1 MYFKRDLRGYNM
13 KYKSIS
19 ISNYFELVKPQY
31 VFFKLTPH
39 SSCRNNSSDKLAQLV
54 NKLYIDLTK
63 RIYKEDKKLF
73 FRSNT
78 KVSYYIY
85 LEKHK
90 AEFYFIVPIPYKRLF
105 KEKISDT
112 WRNIEIKEVQE
123 LPQFS
128 KSCTKYGL
136 RYKKEDALS
145 LAIDKRDNDLLSS
158 TLNIMEIL
166 ESDTNDKIG
175 IIYNFIPSSP
185 TILNSFREY
194 HREIM
199 EKYKKHMPLDK
210 DKKNI
215 WYILK
220 VALNFLVNTVDGVL
234 EATQKD
240 LKQTIQNN
248 ITIVQNRELSNATYN
263 KENSTLCRSQIVVI
277 SESDN
282 KNNQEINGRATCEAF
297 AIIDGDNSLTYDEVK
312 KDFNILDVE
321 YPIKKLET
329 STHEC
334 QNFLQM
340 PGRELLKQFQDI
352 DHLKV
357 LENPV
362 PKELQ
367 EGFFRLGDVKVKETI
382 TKAYKSNDSQLS
394 RLGMAYLGSM
404 GAGKTTFM
412 TNNAK
417 DIINAGYGLVN
428 IDIVNNCELSES
440 IKSITPKD
448 RLVEIDCSNHNQLQ
462 AFAYNEIE
470 INDNMSDYE
479 KVSNA
484 TLHTQQIAVLLDAIN
499 DDASSLSPKMLKY
512 LYAAGTVVFVCKYN
526 ASLKD
531 VINCLTIPHKR
542 KDFIDSLS
550 ENLSNLLEDE
560 ICTLK
565 ELDKEEKSGKI
576 SNNDNKVEGII
587 DRSIHLKT
595 SSSTKLSFM
604 KDSTENLNFVDLL
617 SQNKVILIKIP
628 ESKFP
633 SKIIRNII
641 STFYLS
647 KIWLS
652 KQILATKKQPKTFIL
667 FDEFYKCHNCQL
679 LYQDIFVEARKFDL
693 VSIVALHYL
702 NQLTQQCKEA
712 LKASGTSYL
721 LLQGADVKAYQDLK
735 SNLIQFGYEE
745 EDLLNLERYQALAL
759 IKTTKNYTVFI
770 TKLPSPA

>member
-1 MYFKRDLRGYNM
+1 M
-13 KYKSIS
+13 KQKSIS
-19 ISNYFELVKPQY
+19 MSKYFELVNPSY

-39 SSCRNNSSDKLAQLV
+39 NSCRNNSSDKLAQLV
-54 NKLYIDLTK
+54 NKLYIDFTK
-63 RIYKEDKKLF
+63 RIYIEEKKLF
-73 FRSNT
+73 FKTDT

-90 AEFYFIVPIPYKRLF
+90 AEFYFIVPVAYKRLF

-112 WRNIEIKEVQE
+112 WRNIEIKEVNE

-128 KSCTKYGL
+128 KNSTKYGL

-145 LAIDKRDNDLLSS
+145 LAVDKRNNDLLSS

-166 ESDTNDKIG
+166 ESDQNDKIG

-185 TILNSFREY
+185 SILNSFREY
-194 HREIM
+194 HREVM
-199 EKYKKHMPLDK
+199 EKYKKHIPLDK

-215 WYILK
+215 WYIIK
-220 VALNFLVNTVDGVL
+220 VAFNFLVNTVDSFL
-234 EATQKD
+234 ETTQKD

-248 ITIVQNRELSNATYN
+248 ITIVQNRELSKATDK
-263 KENSTLCRSQIVVI
+263 KENCTLCRSQIVVI
-277 SESDN
+277 SESEN
-282 KNNQEINGRATCEAF
+282 KNNQEINARAIAESF
-297 AIIDGDNSLTYDEVK
+297 AVIDEDNSLIYEEIK
-312 KDFNILDVE
+312 KDFNILDATLPVK
-321 YPIKKLET
+321 ILDT
-329 STHEC
+329 SIQEC

-352 DHLKV
+352 EHLKV

-362 PKELQ
+362 PQELQ
-367 EGFFRLGDVKVKETI
+367 DGFFRLGDVKVKEPNTQ
-382 TKAYKSNDSQLS
+382 AYKSNDSQLS

-404 GAGKTTFM
+404 GSGKTTFM
-412 TNNAK
+412 TNNSK
-417 DIINAGYGLVN
+417 DIIDAGYGLVN
-428 IDIVNNCELSES
+428 IDIINNCELSES
-440 IKSITPKD
+440 IKAITPKD
-448 RLVEIDCSNHNQLQ
+448 RLVEIDCSNPNQLQ
-462 AFAYNEIE
+462 AFAFNEIK
-470 INDNMSDYE
+470 INDTMNDYE
-479 KVSNA
+479 KISNA

-499 DDASSLSPKMLKY
+499 DDTSSLSPKMLKY
-512 LYAAGTVVFVCKYN
+512 LYAAGTVVFVSKYN

-531 VINCLTIPHKR
+531 IINCLTIPDKRHK
-542 KDFIDSLS
+542 FIDKLS
-550 ENLSNLLEDE
+550 DNLKELLEDE
-560 ICTLK
+560 INALS

-576 SNNDNKVEGII
+576 SNNDSKVEGII

-595 SSSTKLSFM
+595 SSHTKLSFM
-604 KDSTENLNFVDLL
+604 KDSTNNYDFTELL
-617 SQNKVILIKIP
+617 AQNKVILIKIP

-633 SKIIRNII
+633 SKMIRNII
-641 STFYLS
+641 STFYLA

-652 KQILATKKQPKTFIL
+652 KQILATTKQPKTFIL

-721 LLQGADVKAYQDLK
+721 LLQGADVKAYHDLK

-745 EDLLNLERYQALAL
+745 EDLLNLERYHALAL
-759 IKTTKNYTVFI
+759 IKTTKNYTAFI
-770 TKLPSPA
+770 TRLPSPA

>member
-1 MYFKRDLRGYNM
+1 M
-13 KYKSIS
+13 KYKSIG

-31 VFFKLTPH
+31 IFFKLTPH
-39 SSCRNNSSDKLAQLV
+39 NSCRNNSSDKLAQLV
-54 NKLYIDLTK
+54 NKLYIDFTK
-63 RIYKEDKKLF
+63 RIYIEEKKLF
-73 FRSNT
+73 FRTDT

-90 AEFYFIVPIPYKRLF
+90 AEFYFIVPMPYKRLF

-112 WRNIEIKEVQE
+112 WRNIEIKEVKE

-128 KSCTKYGL
+128 KDCTKYGL

-215 WYILK
+215 WYLVK
-220 VALNFLVNTVDGVL
+220 VAINFLVNTVDGVL

-248 ITIVQNRELSNATYN
+248 ITIVQNRELSKATYK
-263 KENSTLCRSQIVVI
+263 KENSTLCRSQIVVM

-297 AIIDGDNSLTYDEVK
+297 AIIDEDNSLTYEEVK
-312 KDFNILDVE
+312 KDFNMIDAE
-321 YPIKKLET
+321 YPVKKLET

-340 PGRELLKQFQDI
+340 PGRELLKKFNEI
-352 DHLKV
+352 EHLKV

-362 PKELQ
+362 PKELR
-367 EGFFRLGDVKVKETI
+367 EGFFRLGEVKVKETN

-417 DIINAGYGLVN
+417 DIIDEGYGLVC
-428 IDIVNNCELSES
+428 IDIINNCELSES
-440 IKSITPKD
+440 IKAITPKD
-448 RLVEIDCSNHNQLQ
+448 RLIEIDCSNPNQLQ
-462 AFAYNEIE
+462 AFSYNEIE
-470 INDNMSDYE
+470 INDSMSDYE

-484 TLHTQQIAVLLDAIN
+484 TLHTQQIAVLLDSIN
-499 DDASSLSPKMLKY
+499 DDTSSLSPKMLKY
-512 LYAAGTVVFVCKYN
+512 LYAAGTVVFVSKYD

-531 VINCLTIPHKR
+531 VINCLTIPDKR
-542 KDFIDSLS
+542 HQFID
-550 ENLSNLLEDE
+550 NLSDSLKVILEDE
-560 ICTLK
+560 IYTLE

-576 SNNDNKVEGII
+576 SNNDSKVEGII

-617 SQNKVILIKIP
+617 SQNKVVLIKIP

-633 SKIIRNII
+633 SKMIRNII

-652 KQILATKKQPKTFIL
+652 KQILATKKQPKTFVL
-667 FDEFYKCHNCQL
+667 FDEFYKCYNCQL

-745 EDLLNLERYQALAL
+745 DDLLNLERYHALAL
-759 IKTTKNYTVFI
+759 VKTTKNYTAFI
-770 TKLPSPA
+770 TKLPPPAI

>member
-1 MYFKRDLRGYNM
+1 M
-13 KYKSIS
+13 KQKSIRMS
-19 ISNYFELVKPQY
+19 KYFELVNPDY

-39 SSCRNNSSDKLAQLV
+39 TSCRNSTSDKLAQLV
-54 NKLYIDLTK
+54 NKLYIDFTK
-63 RIYKEDKKLF
+63 RVYREEKKLF
-73 FRSNT
+73 FKTDT

-90 AEFYFIVPIPYKRLF
+90 AEFYFIVPSPYKRLF

-112 WRNIEIKEVQE
+112 WRNIEIKEVKDI
-123 LPQFS
+123 PQFS
-128 KSCTKYGL
+128 KDCTKYGL

-145 LAIDKRDNDLLSS
+145 LSVDKRNNDLLSS

-185 TILNSFREY
+185 TILNSFRDY

-215 WYILK
+215 LYIFK
-220 VALNFLVNTVDGVL
+220 VAINFLINTVDGLL

-240 LKQTIQNN
+240 LNQTIQNN
-248 ITIVQNRELSNATYN
+248 ITIVQNRELSKATYK
-263 KENSTLCRSQIVVI
+263 KENCTLCRSQIVVI

-282 KNNQEINGRATCEAF
+282 KNNQEINARAIAESF
-297 AIIDGDNSLTYDEVK
+297 AIIDEDNSLTYDEIK
-312 KDFNILDVE
+312 KDFSILDATLPV
-321 YPIKKLET
+321 KVLDT
-329 STHEC
+329 SIQEC

-340 PGRELLKQFQDI
+340 PGRELLKQFNDI
-352 DHLKV
+352 EHLKV

-362 PKELQ
+362 PNELQ
-367 EGFFRLGDVKVKETI
+367 KGFFRLGDVKVKETN
-382 TKAYKSNDSQLS
+382 TQAYKSNDSQLS

-412 TNNAK
+412 VNNAK
-417 DIINAGYGLVN
+417 DIITAGYGLVC
-428 IDIVNNCELSES
+428 IDIINNCELSES
-440 IKSITPKD
+440 IKAITPKE
-448 RLVEIDCSNHNQLQ
+448 RLVEIDCSNPNQLQ
-462 AFAYNEIE
+462 AFSFNEIK
-470 INDNMSDYE
+470 INDSMSDYE
-479 KVSNA
+479 KISNA

-499 DDASSLSPKMLKY
+499 DDTSSLSPKMLKY
-512 LYAAGTVVFVCKYN
+512 LYAAGTVVFVSKYD

-531 VINCLTIPHKR
+531 IINCLTIPDKRHK
-542 KDFIDSLS
+542 FID
-550 ENLSNLLEDE
+550 NLSDKLKQLLEDE
-560 ICTLK
+560 IYTLS

-576 SNNDNKVEGII
+576 SNNDSRVEGII

-595 SSSTKLSFM
+595 SSHTKLSFM
-604 KDSTENLNFVDLL
+604 KDSTDNYDFTELL
-617 SQNKVILIKIP
+617 AQNKVLLIKIP

-633 SKIIRNII
+633 SKMIRNII
-641 STFYLS
+641 SVFFLA
-647 KIWLS
+647 KVWMS
-652 KQILATKKQPKTFIL
+652 KQLLATTKQPKTFLL
-667 FDEFYKCHNCQL
+667 FDEFYKCYNCQL

-745 EDLLNLERYQALAL
+745 EDLLNLERYHALAL
-759 IKTTKNYTVFI
+759 IKTTKNYSAFI
-770 TKLPSPA
+770 TRLPSPA